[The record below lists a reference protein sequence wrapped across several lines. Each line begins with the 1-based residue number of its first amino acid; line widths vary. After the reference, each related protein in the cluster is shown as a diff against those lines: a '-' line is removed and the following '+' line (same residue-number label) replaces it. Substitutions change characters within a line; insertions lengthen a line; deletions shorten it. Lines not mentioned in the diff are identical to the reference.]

1 MQWLSGLPF
10 GENPVVQI
18 GLLVA
23 SGIAALAVLAI
34 IYRFVFAHRLRVPG
48 GRTRQPRLGLVDAF
62 SLDGQRQLVLV
73 RRDNVE
79 HLVMIGGPND
89 VLVESQI
96 NRALAPVRENQN
108 VLSATPPRR
117 AEFGCGRAHGPGR
130 TGGEGLAA
138 SGGAGRG
145 PADPPA
151 NRVGGAS
158 RSDGRGASASRV
170 FPAGRAND
178 RAAGRAG
185 RRPRRTGG
193 GEGDG
198 RAPTRRFRRPPAAQ
212 NCAAQ
217 VGDAAADHADRGGR
231 LSWKCHPADREAA
244 AGVLVGSA
252 RRRCTAGGR
261 RRARFGPA
269 CGGGR
274 SAAACVRRPRALGP
288 TACPGSPSA
297 VRQNAGRAGD
307 SPCGGPCVRRRAGFD
322 RTACCGFPSAA
333 RQNADCAGGARSGQ
347 SRSAGAGVEPRAW
360 RCCPSGG
367 RKNFCARCRGADDR
381 EGRASTRG
389 RAGNVIRPTAAHAG
403 PRSAGI
409 DCRPSADRI
418 A

>member
-1 MQWLSGLPF
+1 M
-10 GENPVVQI
+10 
-18 GLLVA
+18 
-23 SGIAALAVLAI
+23 
-34 IYRFVFAHRLRVPG
+34 
-48 GRTRQPRLGLVDAF
+48 
-62 SLDGQRQLVLV
+62 
-73 RRDNVE
+73 
-79 HLVMIGGPND
+79 
-89 VLVESQI
+89 
-96 NRALAPVRENQN
+96 
-108 VLSATPPRR
+108 LSATPPRR
-117 AEFGCGRAHGPGR
+117 AESAVVAP
-130 TGGEGLAA
+130 TVPVAPAA
-138 SGGAGRG
+138 KVLPPQAA
-145 PADPPA
+145 PAEVRQIRPQT
-151 NRVGGAS
+151 V
-158 RSDGRGASASRV
+158 SAA
-170 FPAGRAND
+170 PAG
-178 RAAGRAG
+178 
-185 RRPRRTGG
+185 PTV
-193 GEGDG
+193 E
-198 RAPTRRFRRPPAAQ
+198 APPLPASSPPAAPTIAPP
-212 NCAAQ
+212 AAP
-217 VGDAAADHADRGGR
+217 AAARGEPAVAKVVVEPQRAVSGGR
-231 LSWKCHPADREAA
+231 PQPKTVPPRSAMPPPITPTGA
-244 AGVLVGSA
+244 AGYRGNVTRLTEKQPQASPSALPVA
-252 RRRCTAGGR
+252 RRTAGGR